1 MTTRLRQWL
10 RHAFK
15 VEKESDFAPD
25 EKDRALIDTVCREVV
40 KRGMATPAILFL
52 ESPRP
57 LNYIGSQ
64 TMTFFEPVMHAVL
77 RHPEA
82 WNRFAAILEHRG
94 SVEFICRRIDALS
107 NETDP
112 PESSS
117 KDA

>member
-1 MTTRLRQWL
+1 MSGLRQWL
-10 RHAFK
+10 RHAFM

-25 EKDRALIDTVCREVV
+25 EEDRRLIDVVCREVV

-52 ESPRP
+52 ESTRP

-82 WNRFAAILEHRG
+82 WNRFARILEHRG
-94 SVEFICRRIDALS
+94 SVEFITRRIDALS
-107 NETDP
+107 NETGSS
-112 PESSS
+112 ESPAE
-117 KDA
+117 DA